1 MKILSQYEK
10 LRHFGFETEG
20 LVVSFDTFLM
30 NLRMIIIIII
40 LCVMIISVIRIQRT
54 ELKTSKRNTTEKKK
68 NEFHLET

>member
-10 LRHFGFETEG
+10 LRHFGLETEG

-30 NLRMIIIIII
+30 NLRMIIII
-40 LCVMIISVIRIQRT
+40 LCVMIISVIRIQST

>member
-10 LRHFGFETEG
+10 LRHFGLETEG

-30 NLRMIIIIII
+30 NLRMIIII
-40 LCVMIISVIRIQRT
+40 LCVMIIPVIRIQRT

>member
-10 LRHFGFETEG
+10 LRHFGLETEG

-30 NLRMIIIIII
+30 NLRMIKIII

-54 ELKTSKRNTTEKKK
+54 ELKTSKKNNTEKKK
-68 NEFHLET
+68 KKKMSFT

>member
-10 LRHFGFETEG
+10 LRHFGLETEG

-30 NLRMIIIIII
+30 NLRMIIII